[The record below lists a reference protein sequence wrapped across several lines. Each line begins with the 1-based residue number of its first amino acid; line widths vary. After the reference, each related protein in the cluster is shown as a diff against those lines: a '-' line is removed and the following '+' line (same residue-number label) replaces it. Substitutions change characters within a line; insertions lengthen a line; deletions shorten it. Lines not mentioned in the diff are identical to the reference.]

1 MLDLSSNQLSGS
13 LPESWS
19 RMALM
24 SVLDMH
30 NNSISGTLPGAW
42 AEQRSLLQ
50 LCASD
55 AHS

>member
-1 MLDLSSNQLSGS
+1 VLDLSSNQLSGS